1 MNLGL
6 TGDSCAIPTHVWAS
20 LGGSQPFLG
29 SSLAVGIAAGLC
41 NPDLVRADDTQ
52 TCGTDDKM
60 CKIRPSNDFSVSSN
74 DKVHRPVFHLFIF
87 SLLISL
93 ASSSADP
100 TSEHN
105 PHCLLFEGRK
115 FPLLPL
121 WFLEAPLVSSSK
133 VILLGGASKQ
143 IRGENLGQLLCLC
156 SASLSLQL

>member
-1 MNLGL
+1 M
-6 TGDSCAIPTHVWAS
+6 S
-20 LGGSQPFLG
+20 
-29 SSLAVGIAAGLC
+29 
-41 NPDLVRADDTQ
+41 
-52 TCGTDDKM
+52 
-60 CKIRPSNDFSVSSN
+60 KIRPSNDFSVSSN
-74 DKVHRPVFHLFIF
+74 DKVHRSVFHLLIF

-100 TSEHN
+100 TSEQN